1 MPSLKELIQRVHDQL
16 DFNPD
21 LQQYKDSVV
30 RRINHH
36 YLEVCDNDHW
46 LFLQKTADI
55 SLKKKVE
62 GSSSATISISG
73 TEPRLVTGSGTS
85 FSSAMEGQT
94 FVGPDGL
101 EITVGAVV
109 DTTTLYLTDK
119 YAGGVVSASAD
130 WSIRFDRYAMPN
142 DCIEALGFMDRA
154 DDRGR
159 LRFIDRRR
167 EELEFLDKDDTGEPF
182 VIIEDDHLS
191 LRPPF
196 EAPAL
201 AGALDPAMVGL
212 SSGEEFEYFYT
223 FVYKGK
229 ESPPSPV
236 ATIKLGSGHNY
247 VAIANL
253 ENTQYV
259 HSSTGRESKKLKRIY
274 RRSKT
279 GEGRFYKV
287 EDVESSVTATSDKHK
302 IPLYAQDLD
311 HVTYFIEH
319 GPRQMVRFW
328 YTSDQDR
335 AIQMRY
341 HYRPPRLQADADH
354 PVWPV
359 QYHHLLVYRALQDIM
374 LQHGAAGQAQLFQ
387 GRAEALLKKMRN
399 RYLSRTDRKFVR
411 RAFDN
416 RRAAYRFSPPVK
428 T

>member
-30 RRINHH
+30 RRLNHH
-36 YLEVCDNDHW
+36 YLEICDNDHW

-55 SLKKKVE
+55 SLKKTVE
-62 GSSSATISISG
+62 GSASATIGITAS
-73 TEPRLVTGSGTS
+73 EPRLVLGTGTN
-85 FSSAMEGQT
+85 FVAAMEGQT
-94 FVGPDGL
+94 FVGPNGR
-101 EITVGAVV
+101 EYVIGAVES
-109 DTTTLYLTDK
+109 TTRLYLTEK
-119 YAGGVVSASAD
+119 YPTTVSGGTS
-130 WSIRFDRYAMPN
+130 WSIQFNRYSLPA
-142 DCIEALGFMDRA
+142 DCIEALGFTDRD

-167 EELEFLDKDDTGEPF
+167 EEMEFLDKDDSGEPF

-196 EAPAL
+196 EAPVL
-201 AGALDPAMVGL
+201 ASISNPAITGL
-212 SSGEEFEYFYT
+212 PSNTEFEYFYT
-223 FVYKGK
+223 FIYEGK

-236 ATIKLGSGHNY
+236 SSIKLPATHNT
-247 VAIANL
+247 VAVSNL
-253 ENTQYV
+253 E
-259 HSSTGRESKKLKRIY
+259 STLYLVAGAGKDSKKLKRVY
-274 RRSKT
+274 RRNKT
-279 GEGRFYKV
+279 TEGRFFKI
-287 EDVESSVTATSDKHK
+287 SDEEAGVVAFNDTEKL
-302 IPLYAQDLD
+302 PSYAQDFD
-311 HVTYFIEH
+311 DVTYFIEN
-319 GPRQMVRFW
+319 GPRQTVRFW
-328 YTSDQDR
+328 YTADDNR
-335 AIQMRY
+335 DIEMRY

-359 QYHHLLVYRALQDIM
+359 QYHHILVYMTLQDIM
-374 LQHGAAGQAQLFQ
+374 LQHGAGNQSQLFAQ
-387 GRAEALLKKMRN
+387 RGEILLKKMRN